1 MHDRR
6 RAKIVQYHKY
16 KCTSFPLSY
25 VFAVKG
31 YQYSFEHS
39 LHTFAVKVKIV
50 YYIKDG
56 TFRLASQFSK
66 RD

>member
-1 MHDRR
+1 MPQSPMLYLAPRVIAD
-6 RAKIVQYHKY
+6 
-16 KCTSFPLSY
+16 